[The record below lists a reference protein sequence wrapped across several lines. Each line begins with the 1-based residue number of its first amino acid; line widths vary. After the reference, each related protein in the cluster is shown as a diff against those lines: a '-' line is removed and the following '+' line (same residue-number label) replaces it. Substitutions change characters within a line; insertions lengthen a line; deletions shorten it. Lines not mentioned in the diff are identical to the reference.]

1 VHISRLTLS
10 LGRPTRSPCG
20 SPELRREARTAIES
34 ADRAYVSSAT
44 IWEMAVKV
52 ARGRLEA
59 PPDFPDRLL
68 DLGILQL
75 ALEWEHARVAG
86 GLPRHHRDPFDR
98 MLVAQAIVERLTI
111 VTRDDDIAR
120 YPVPVIV
127 A

>member
-1 VHISRLTLS
+1 VNLLLDTHAIVWFLE
-10 LGRPTRSPCG
+10 GRE
-20 SPELRREARTAIES
+20 ELRSEARAAIES
-34 ADRAYVSSAT
+34 AERVYVSAAT

-59 PPDFPDRLL
+59 PSDFPDRLL
-68 DLGILQL
+68 DLGMLQL

-111 VTRDDDIAR
+111 VTRDEAIAR
-120 YPVPVIV
+120 YPVPVL
-127 A
+127 AA

>member
-1 VHISRLTLS
+1 VNLLLDTHAVIWF
-10 LGRPTRSPCG
+10 LGG
-20 SPELRREARTAIES
+20 SSELRPEARTAIES

-86 GLPRHHRDPFDR
+86 GLPLHHRDPFDR

>member
-1 VHISRLTLS
+1 MNLLLDTHAVIWF
-10 LGRPTRSPCG
+10 LGGRD
-20 SPELRREARTAIES
+20 ELRREARDAIET
-34 ADRAYVSSAT
+34 ADRVYVSAAS
-44 IWEMAVKV
+44 IWEMATKM

-59 PPDFPDRLL
+59 PPDFPHRLT
-68 DLGILQL
+68 DLGMLPL

-86 GLPRHHRDPFDR
+86 GLPLHHRDPFDR

-111 VTRDDDIAR
+111 VTRDEAIGR